1 MTYFRKPS
9 DLATMNWNLNGTL
22 NAKIIVALSLPESF
36 LWIRP
41 TQQFKASTALTLIPN
56 QNTWLNNLVKGN
68 EIFSLL
74 DKIYCCCNLFEN
86 KLILN
91 TSYHSY
97 HGWRSSDKKQTISA
111 FKIIVNQAFVTCY
124 LAESIWKMAA
134 NVNNCK
140 TKLTE

>member
-1 MTYFRKPS
+1 MIYFRKPS

-22 NAKIIVALSLPESF
+22 NAKIIMALSLPESF
-36 LWIRP
+36 LRIRP

-56 QNTWLNNLVKGN
+56 QNTCLNNLVKGN

-91 TSYHSY
+91 TSYHS
-97 HGWRSSDKKQTISA
+97 SNKKQTISA

-124 LAESIWKMAA
+124 LAESIWKMSA